1 VQGRVRRV
9 DPLNVVAGGLAVLG
23 LVAVLTGALPV
34 HDATATM
41 RRILPVLAF
50 LATVIVLAELV
61 GEAEVFDVAASRLA
75 RLGRGR
81 PVALFALCVLLA
93 TVTTVALNLDTTAVL
108 LTPVLLALAKRV
120 GLPPLATAMTTVW
133 LANTASLL
141 LPISN
146 LTNVLAAGKI
156 GLSPVRFAGQ
166 LAAPALAAVLVTA
179 LLLWLFFWRPAI
191 RELDGGRYE
200 VPPVH
205 VPTDGRLAAV
215 GLFAACV
222 FLAGVLIGLPLE
234 LASTVG
240 AVIMVA
246 ACLWRRPRA
255 LRIGLVPVRLL
266 VLVIGVF
273 LVVQT
278 LTGHGLGDLVHDLIG
293 SGTGSLGTIRAAG
306 TGALLANLVNNLPAY
321 VAGEAALLASGGN
334 HQALLGLLI
343 GVNVGPLIT
352 PWASLATVIWF
363 ERCRAAGVSLP
374 LPRFMLT
381 GLLLVLLAVPAA
393 TAALLLTT

>member
-1 VQGRVRRV
+1 
-9 DPLNVVAGGLAVLG
+9 
-23 LVAVLTGALPV
+23 
-34 HDATATM
+34 
-41 RRILPVLAF
+41 
-50 LATVIVLAELV
+50 
-61 GEAEVFDVAASRLA
+61 VFDVAASRLA

-108 LTPVLLALAKRV
+108 LTPVLLALATRV

-156 GLSPVRFAGQ
+156 GLSPVRFAAQ
-166 LAAPALAAVLVTA
+166 LAAPAAAAVGVTA

-191 RELDGGRYE
+191 RELDDGRYE

-205 VPTDGRLAAV
+205 VPADGRLAAL
-215 GLFAACV
+215 GLFAAVV

-246 ACLWRRPRA
+246 ACLWRRRSA
-255 LRIGLVPVRLL
+255 LRPGLIPVRLL

-293 SGTGSLGTIRAAG
+293 SGTGSLGTARAAG
-306 TGALLANLVNNLPAY
+306 TGALLANVVNNLPAY
-321 VAGEAALLASGGN
+321 VAGEAALLASGGD
-334 HQALLGLLI
+334 HRALLGLLI

-363 ERCRAAGVSLP
+363 ERCRAAGVSVS
-374 LPRFMLT
+374 LPRFVLT
-381 GLLLVLLAVPAA
+381 GALLVLLAVPAA
-393 TAALLLTT
+393 TAALLLTS